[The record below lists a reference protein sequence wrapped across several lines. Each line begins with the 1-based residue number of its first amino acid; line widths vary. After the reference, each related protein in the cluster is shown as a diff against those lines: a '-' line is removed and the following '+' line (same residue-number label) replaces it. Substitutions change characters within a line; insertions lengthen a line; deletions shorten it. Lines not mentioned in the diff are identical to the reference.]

1 MDLAKRRFGM
11 PERNNYLGWE
21 KPGKAL
27 ITGASAG
34 LGLCFAKQL
43 AQKGFDL
50 ILVARRRDRLQSVAA
65 KLEADYNIQCE
76 IISAD
81 LSDIDEIKKT
91 AALIKQIDHLN
102 VLINNAGFATIGD
115 FADVPIG
122 KTMQMFHLHMASCVL
137 LTHAALQEMLKRK
150 RGAIINVS
158 SVAAFTLT
166 PGNVMY
172 DATKAFL
179 KTFSE
184 NIQLEVRDDGIR
196 IQALCPGFTRTEFHE
211 VRDFENFDRSVVPD
225 ALWMT
230 ADEVVSLSLKALE
243 KNGKVVFIPGW
254 KNRLSTWFITRSSM
268 IRKILQ
274 KKVQERSLPGEIKH
288 V

>member
-1 MDLAKRRFGM
+1 MT
-11 PERNNYLGWE
+11 ERNNYLGWE

-34 LGLCFAKQL
+34 MGFCFAKQL

-50 ILVARRRDRLQSVAA
+50 ILVARRRDRLQEIAD
-65 KLEADYNIQCE
+65 KLASDYSIQCE

-81 LSDIDEIKKT
+81 LSDIDDIKKT
-91 AALIKQIDHLN
+91 AALVQQIDNLD
-102 VLINNAGFATIGD
+102 VLINNAGFATIGY
-115 FADVPIG
+115 FADVPIE

-137 LTHAALQEMLKRK
+137 LTHAGLSGMLKRK

-158 SVAAFTLT
+158 SVASFSLT

-179 KTFSE
+179 NTFSE
-184 NIQLEVRDDGIR
+184 NLLLEVKEAGIR

-211 VRDFENFDRSVVPD
+211 VGDFENFDRSVVPD
-225 ALWMT
+225 SLWMT
-230 ADEVVSLSLKALE
+230 PDEVVSLSLMALE
-243 KNGKVVFIPGW
+243 KNRKVVFIPGW
-254 KNRLSTWFITRSSM
+254 KNRLSTWIILHSSLV
-268 IRKILQ
+268 RLVLQ
-274 KKVQERSLPGEIKH
+274 KKVKERGRSK
-288 V
+288 